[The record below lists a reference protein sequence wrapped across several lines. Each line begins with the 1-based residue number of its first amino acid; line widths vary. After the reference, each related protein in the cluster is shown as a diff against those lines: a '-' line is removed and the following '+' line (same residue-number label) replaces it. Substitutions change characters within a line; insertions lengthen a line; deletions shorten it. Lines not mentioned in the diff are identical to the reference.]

1 MARLT
6 VLALAMALVTATPA
20 QAETVAQIEANAP
33 TSNIRVPTEAPIQIE
48 RRGFS
53 FPVVEYTDERGA
65 RQQRKGIIAS
75 KMIAPDTLIGVG
87 LYETTPK
94 TGGYWGDVPPNVAPR
109 RSRRAAAI
117 GLNWRF

>member
-6 VLALAMALVTATPA
+6 VLAFATALVFAVPGEA
-20 QAETVAQIEANAP
+20 QTSANVEANAP
-33 TSNIRVPTEAPIQIE
+33 TSTIRFRAEDPLQIE

-53 FPVVEYTDERGA
+53 FPVVEYTDQTGA
-65 RQQRKGIIAS
+65 RQQRKGVIAS
-75 KMIAPDTLIGVG
+75 KMIAPGTLIGIG
-87 LYETTPK
+87 LFETSPK
-94 TGGYWGDVPPNVAPR
+94 TQGYWVDVPPNVAPR

>member
-1 MARLT
+1 MFAT
-6 VLALAMALVTATPA
+6 ALIAAAPGK
-20 QAETVAQIEANAP
+20 AETGAGP
-33 TSNIRVPTEAPIQIE
+33 GSAPIGAIRFRADDPIQLE

-75 KMIAPDTLIGVG
+75 KMITPDMMVGVG
-87 LYETTPK
+87 LFETTPK
-94 TGGYWGDVPPNVAPR
+94 TRGYWGDIPQNVTPR
-109 RSRRAAAI
+109 RSRKAASI

>member
-1 MARLT
+1 MARLK
-6 VLALAMALVTATPA
+6 VLAFAVALLSAAPGEA
-20 QAETVAQIEANAP
+20 DPGPPDQADAP
-33 TSNIRVPTEAPIQIE
+33 TILRFNGKEALQIE

-75 KMIAPDTLIGVG
+75 KIIAPDTLIGIG
-87 LYETTPK
+87 LFETTPK
-94 TGGYWGDVPPNVAPR
+94 SNGYWGDVPPNVAPR
-109 RSRRAAAI
+109 RSKRAASV

>member
-6 VLALAMALVTATPA
+6 VLTFATALVFAVPGEA
-20 QAETVAQIEANAP
+20 QTSANVEANAP
-33 TSNIRVPTEAPIQIE
+33 ISTIRFRVEDPLQIE

-53 FPVVEYTDERGA
+53 FPVVEYTDQTGV

-75 KMIAPDTLIGVG
+75 RMIAPDTMIGIG
-87 LYETTPK
+87 LFETSPK
-94 TGGYWGDVPPNVAPR
+94 TQGYWGDVPPNVAPR
-109 RSRRAAAI
+109 RSRRAAAV